1 MGINIVVY
9 LGIIFKK
16 EYADLEKLRKKLAV
30 NLTVCGE
37 GEMMEKPPLG
47 LTPKYI
53 HDNMRISEIIN
64 AVYRYM
70 DVRKEIPEEWIKE
83 YNELCINLN
92 K

>member
-1 MGINIVVY
+1 ME
-9 LGIIFKK
+9 LL
-16 EYADLEKLRKKLAV
+16 DLEKLRKKLAV

-70 DVRKEIPEEWIKE
+70 DVRKEIPEEWVRE